1 MVSSPDIVN
10 PLMQTYN
17 RLPVAFERGE
27 GVWLYDTDGN
37 KYLDALA
44 GIGVVGLGH
53 CHPAIT
59 KAINYQSGKLIHTSN
74 LYNIPLQTQLGQE
87 LTKLSGMDSC
97 FFGNSGA
104 EAVECAIKIARL
116 HGHTNGINSPNIIV
130 MDGAFHG
137 RTLATL
143 SATANRKVQ
152 AGFEPLVS
160 GFVRVPFNDIA
171 AIKTVA
177 DNNKDVVAVLVE
189 PIQGEGGINCPDEDY
204 LKKLREICD
213 QQGWLLILDEIQS
226 GNGRTGK
233 FFAYQH
239 YGIIPDVVTTAKGL
253 GNGMPIGVCMA
264 RNKAAKTLQAG
275 NHGSTYGGNPLA
287 CATALTVIK
296 TLISDNLINNA
307 HKMGE
312 RMKAAFEKQLG
323 GTNYCNNIRGKGLM
337 IGVELNLP
345 CSALVPLA
353 KAQGLLINVTADSVI
368 RLLPPLIIT
377 EEEADLIVDS
387 VCRLIKAFVG
397 DDRQVPRNE
406 NS

>member
-1 MVSSPDIVN
+1 MATNPNTVN
-10 PLMQTYN
+10 PLMPTYN

-27 GVWLYDTDGN
+27 GVWLFDTDGN

-53 CHPAIT
+53 CHPAVT
-59 KAINYQSGKLIHTSN
+59 KAINYQSGKLVHTSN
-74 LYNIPLQTQLGQE
+74 IYNIPLQTQLGLE
-87 LTKLSGMDSC
+87 LTQLSGMESC

-104 EAVECAIKIARL
+104 EAVECAMKIARL
-116 HGHTNGINSPNIIV
+116 HGHNHGIDTPNIIV
-130 MDGAFHG
+130 MDGSFHG

-143 SATANRKVQ
+143 SATANRKVH

-160 GFVRVPFNDIA
+160 GFVRVPFNDVGS
-171 AIKTVA
+171 IKSVA
-177 DNNKDVVAVLVE
+177 ENNKNVVAILVE
-189 PIQGEGGINCPDEDY
+189 PIQGEGGINCPDDNY
-204 LKKLREICD
+204 LKQLRDICD
-213 QQGWLLILDEIQS
+213 QNNWLLILDEIQS

-239 YGIIPDVVTTAKGL
+239 YGILPDVVTTAKGL

-264 RNKAAKTLQAG
+264 RGLAAKTLQPG

-287 CATALTVIK
+287 CAAALAVIE
-296 TLISDNLINNA
+296 TLKSDRVMDNA

-312 RMKAAFEKQLG
+312 RMRTEFKKQLG
-323 GTNYCNNIRGKGLM
+323 GSDYCNSIRGKGLM
-337 IGVELNLP
+337 IGIELNQP
-345 CSALVPLA
+345 CGALVPLA
-353 KAQGLLINVTADSVI
+353 KEQGLLINVTADSVV

-397 DDRQVPRNE
+397 DDRQVPRPE
-406 NS
+406 DS